1 MFRLKNC
8 NQLSKKFFSQQY
20 RFRDINVL
28 DLKNFRIQVHSRK
41 FLREHVIL
49 MDSEIIC
56 ILFRINQSAVSL
68 KFTTAAFQIRETLAI
83 APRNIQKEDL
93 TFLSNASQ
101 GSLYLD
107 FCCRECISCLLI
119 KYSRLTSINYCQNRS
134 LYNQTDA
141 GKENKGSLVLLC
153 GMCKNP
159 FRCNST
165 RCRKIP
171 FTCVNLST
179 LIMVTRCV
187 LNTSHKINLFLK
199 FIETDGISVI
209 DVFCCLLF
217 QIS

>member
-1 MFRLKNC
+1 M
-8 NQLSKKFFSQQY
+8 
-20 RFRDINVL
+20 

-56 ILFRINQSAVSL
+56 ILFRSNQPAVSL
-68 KFTTAAFQIRETLAI
+68 KLTTAAFQIRETLAI
-83 APRNIQKEDL
+83 VPTNIQKQDL
-93 TFLSNASQ
+93 TYISNASE
-101 GSLYLD
+101 GTLYLD

-141 GKENKGSLVLLC
+141 GKEKKGSSVLLC

-159 FRCNST
+159 FSRNST

-187 LNTSHKINLFLK
+187 LNTSYKINLFLK

-209 DVFCCLLF
+209 DVFRCLLIE
-217 QIS
+217 IS